1 MKGLS
6 FSLIESA
13 FLKEDAGQYYLHC
26 MVPLRVLRLN
36 KSLFTLLQYIDNDG
50 DLSDY
55 LKRTPGI
62 DAAKVTRS
70 LLYLVSRGY
79 LELESPAEIEEQ
91 PTVSIIIPVKDQ
103 PDDIVKCVRA
113 LKDLNYPRN
122 KFEVIVVDDG
132 SENSVADTFS
142 PQDVRV
148 IRQER
153 SLGPAA
159 SRNNGAAQAR
169 GRVFA
174 FLDADC
180 VAGESWLTELIP
192 FFGADGVGAVG
203 GYVEGYYQGK
213 SLDRYEAVSSSLNM
227 GKRLLLEGNSDSA
240 LYVPTANMLVTRT
253 AFEKTGGF
261 NEALFLGED
270 VDFCWRLRKL
280 GYNLIYAPYGVIA
293 HKHRNDLWPM
303 LKRRFD
309 YGTSEAFLYR
319 THRDKKKTFLVSLL
333 AALSLLALVLSI
345 VLLSP
350 WPLIGIPVFFGID
363 LVRRSNMLD
372 KLEMAYPLRELG
384 LATFRNYLSFYYFAF
399 FHLVRYYLIVFIG
412 FGFLWHPLW
421 ILGALMLVY
430 ASVADYFV
438 KKPHMKFHLFLFF
451 YLLEH
456 LFYQAGVFWGCLKQK
471 YFRCYL
477 LKFSR
482 P

>member
-6 FSLIESA
+6 FSLVESA
-13 FLKEDAGQYYLHC
+13 FLKEDAGQYYLYC

-36 KSLFTLLQYIDNDG
+36 KSLFNLLQYIDNDG

-62 DAAKVTRS
+62 DVSKVTRS

-79 LELESPAEIEEQ
+79 LELESPAEIEER

-103 PDDIVKCVRA
+103 PDDIVKCIRA
-113 LKDLNYPRN
+113 LKDLDYPRN
-122 KFEVIVVDDG
+122 KYEVIVVDDG
-132 SENSVADTFS
+132 SENDVRDMFN
-142 PQDVRV
+142 PREVRV
-148 IRQER
+148 IRQGR

-169 GRVFA
+169 GKLFA

-180 VAGESWLTELIP
+180 VAGENWLTELIP
-192 FFGADGVGAVG
+192 FFQADGVGAVG

-240 LYVPTANMLVTRT
+240 FYVPTANMLVTRE
-253 AFEKTGGF
+253 AFVKTGGF
-261 NEALFLGED
+261 NKALFIGED
-270 VDFCWRLRKL
+270 VDFCWRLRKS
-280 GYNLIYAPYGVIA
+280 GYNLVYAPYGAIA
-293 HKHRNDLWPM
+293 HKHRNDLGPM

-309 YGTSEAFLYR
+309 YGTSEAFLYKK
-319 THRDKKKTFLVSLL
+319 HPEKKKTFLVSLL
-333 AALSLLALVLSI
+333 AALSLLALVLAI

-350 WPLIGIPVFFGID
+350 WPLLGIPVFFGID
-363 LVRRSNMLD
+363 LVRRSNLLD
-372 KLEMAYPLRELG
+372 KLDMTYPLRELG
-384 LATFRNYLSFYYFAF
+384 LSTFRNYLSFYYFSF
-399 FHLVRYYLIVFIG
+399 FHLVRYYLILFIG

-430 ASVADYFV
+430 ASATDYLV
-438 KKPHMKFHLFLFF
+438 KKPHLGFHLFFFF
-451 YLLEH
+451 YLAEH
-456 LFYQAGVFWGCLKQK
+456 LFYQAGVFRGCLKQR
-471 YFRCYL
+471 YFRSYL
-477 LKFSR
+477 LKFRR

>member
-6 FSLIESA
+6 FSLVDSA
-13 FLKEDAGQYYLHC
+13 FLKEDDGHYSLYC

-36 KSLFTLLQYIDNDG
+36 RSLFNLLHYIDNGGELD
-50 DLSDY
+50 DY

-79 LELESPAEIEEQ
+79 LELVSPAETEER
-91 PTVSIIIPVKDQ
+91 PTVSIIIAVKDQ

-122 KFEVIVVDDG
+122 KYEVIVVDDG
-132 SENSVADTFS
+132 SENKVADTFS
-142 PQDVRV
+142 PRDVRV

-169 GRVFA
+169 GKLFA

-180 VAGESWLTELIP
+180 VAGENWLTELIP
-192 FFGADGVGAVG
+192 FFRADGVGAVG

-240 LYVPTANMLVTRT
+240 FYVPTANMLVTRT
-253 AFEKTGGF
+253 AFEETGGF

-270 VDFCWRLRKL
+270 VDFCWRLRKT
-280 GYNLIYAPYGVIA
+280 GYNLVYAPYGTIA
-293 HKHRNDLWPM
+293 HKHRNDLLPM

-319 THRDKKKTFLVSLL
+319 THQDKKKTFLVSLF
-333 AALSLLALVLSI
+333 AALSLLALVLSV

-350 WPLIGIPVFFGID
+350 WPLISIPIFFGID
-363 LVRRSNMLD
+363 LVRRSNMLS
-372 KLEMAYPLRELG
+372 KLDMTYPLRELG
-384 LATFRNYLSFYYFAF
+384 LATLRNYMSFYYFSF
-399 FHLVRYYLIVFIG
+399 FHLVRYYLILFIG

-421 ILGALMLVY
+421 ILGALMLVCT
-430 ASVADYFV
+430 SVTDYFV
-438 KKPHMKFHLFLFF
+438 KKPHMKFHIYLFF
-451 YLLEH
+451 YFSEH
-456 LFYQAGVFWGCLKQK
+456 LFYQAGVFRGCLKQR
-471 YFRCYL
+471 YFRSYL
-477 LKFSR
+477 LKFRR